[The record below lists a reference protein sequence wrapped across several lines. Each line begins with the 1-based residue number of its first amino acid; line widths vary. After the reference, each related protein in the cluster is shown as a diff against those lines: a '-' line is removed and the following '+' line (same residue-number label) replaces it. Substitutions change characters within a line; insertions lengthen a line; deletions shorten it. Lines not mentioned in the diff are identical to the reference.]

1 MRQMHGMRRS
11 AEWKAWQNMKRRC
24 DYSRRADFHRYGGRG
39 IEVCPAWQ
47 NSFLAFYSDMGP
59 RPSSGH
65 TLDRI
70 DNDGPYSPE
79 NCRWLTRKEQA
90 QNRESNHRLTLGGVT
105 RTLADWADACGV
117 KADTI
122 GRRLRLGWS
131 VEKALDTPVT
141 RGLHRT
147 RQPLKDWSGL

>member
-11 AEWKAWQNMKRRC
+11 AEWKAWQNLKRRC
-24 DYSRRADFHRYGGRG
+24 DNHKREDFHRYGGRG
-39 IEVCPAWQ
+39 IEVCPAWH

-90 QNRESNHRLTLGGVT
+90 QNRQSNHRLTLDGVT
-105 RTLADWADACGV
+105 RTLAEWEDACGL

-131 VEKALDTPVT
+131 VEKALKTSV
-141 RGLHRT
+141 RGGMGRT
-147 RQPLKDWSGL
+147 EPP